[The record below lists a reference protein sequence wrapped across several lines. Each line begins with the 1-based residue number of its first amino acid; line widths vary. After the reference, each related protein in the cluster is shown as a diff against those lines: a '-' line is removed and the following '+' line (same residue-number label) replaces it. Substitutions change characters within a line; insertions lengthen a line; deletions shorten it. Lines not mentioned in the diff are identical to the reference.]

1 LKLWTTVFCCYLL
14 SAIYVWEKHPS
25 LMCWRARSILSH
37 WIWFGGMDGGGKLR
51 CDLGHGACAWGRRGG
66 KFEVSSS
73 AINQCPLVKSFY
85 RTKNTR
91 ERCLSY
97 SDKQRTDDGMTHEQ
111 RWIRQFLVV
120 YPCRVVYSQ
129 DWYICSSLP
138 TQNFLWI
145 QTSAVV
151 VEGKLPFSTSHLHIS
166 PVFNPEVYT
175 KRDIKHPST
184 IVTEHI
190 WFSSWFQILSF
201 YFLKLIKS
209 SLISKNNN

>member
-1 LKLWTTVFCCYLL
+1 
-14 SAIYVWEKHPS
+14 
-25 LMCWRARSILSH
+25 M
-37 WIWFGGMDGGGKLR
+37 
-51 CDLGHGACAWGRRGG
+51 
-66 KFEVSSS
+66 
-73 AINQCPLVKSFY
+73 
-85 RTKNTR
+85 TR
-91 ERCLSY
+91 
-97 SDKQRTDDGMTHEQ
+97 EQ
-111 RWIRQFLVV
+111 RWIGQFLVV

-166 PVFNPEVYT
+166 AVFNPEVYT